1 MPQSSDKPTILA
13 FDVGNTSVKCAVLVR
28 GRWQRLA
35 RVATRPV
42 EHLGHRLAEG
52 FPEGKAR
59 SMRPQRCVVSSV
71 CPAADDAVASFSR
84 GLGVGKVEF
93 FGRDLPVPIN
103 TKVREPEKV
112 GTDRLLAALA
122 ARELRG
128 APCIIVSAGTAI
140 TVDLIDAAGCFAGG
154 AIAPGF
160 HLSARALH
168 EQTALLPLVEPARPV
183 EPAGRDTAEAVQ
195 SGVYWSCAGGVLAL
209 VERFKELPGCADA
222 PVLCTGSDASL
233 LLPVLAG
240 GPPQADSE
248 PDLIFRGTAVA
259 LGLPA

>member
-1 MPQSSDKPTILA
+1 MQQSADKPTILA
-13 FDVGNTSVKCAVLVR
+13 LDVGNTSVKCAVLVR

-42 EHLGHRLAEG
+42 EHLGHRLVEG
-52 FPEGKAR
+52 FPEGKPR

-71 CPAADDAVASFSR
+71 CPPANHAAEAFLL
-84 GLGVGKVEF
+84 GLGIGEAEF

-140 TVDLIDAAGCFAGG
+140 TVDLVDPQGCFAGG

-168 EQTALLPLVEPARPV
+168 EETAMLPLVEPARPV

-195 SGVYWSCAGGVLAL
+195 SGVYWSCAGGVVAL
-209 VERFKELPGCADA
+209 VERFKESPGCGGA
-222 PVLCTGSDASL
+222 PVVCTGSDASI
-233 LLPVLAG
+233 LLPVLPG
-240 GPPQADSE
+240 GDSCGE
-248 PDLIFRGTAVA
+248 PDLLFKGMAVA
-259 LGLPA
+259 LGLPP